1 MKLLLTCGGQAGVG
15 ASWSEASTAGG
26 MGVAVVWQPG
36 MSKMDHDELQELR
49 GGGEGRA
56 ASGEEPVL
64 CQRVAV
70 PVVQSTRHQVANIE
84 QRDFFFLGELRV
96 IIKELQLAVRCSE
109 GQK

>member
-15 ASWSEASTAGG
+15 ASWAEASTAGG

-56 ASGEEPVL
+56 AQVKSRCYAKGL
-64 CQRVAV
+64 QCQWFRA
-70 PVVQSTRHQVANIE
+70 
-84 QRDFFFLGELRV
+84 
-96 IIKELQLAVRCSE
+96 LATKW
-109 GQK
+109 QT